1 MKEKSKFLWIIYA
14 VFMLCSFS
22 AFSQSISVK
31 GHVTDQNGEPLT
43 GVAVM
48 VKGSTTGTITDIDG
62 AYVLN
67 VPNTSAVLQFSYVG
81 YITVEETVGNR
92 QQMNIIL
99 AEDVQAI
106 SEVIVVGYGTRKA
119 GEVTGAVSTIKAGE
133 IQKLAAV
140 NVGEAL
146 KTIPGVT
153 TMQSNTPGAEPTIR
167 IRGMGTINNNDPLW
181 VIDGVPGG
189 TVNPNNIESMTILK
203 DAAAQA
209 IYGTR
214 AANGVILVTTKSG
227 RKNQKAQISINVKTG
242 ITRNVNYYNMLN
254 TKEYGEMLW
263 LQAKNDGI
271 SNYSHPLYGDG
282 ATPDI
287 PDYIYPNRGVNV
299 DESKYDY
306 LMIEEDGT
314 DTNLIT
320 RANKKG
326 TNWLKEIERTAQF
339 HDLSMDISGGSENT
353 VYAFQV
359 GYLKQE
365 GILKWTGYDRYNLQ
379 SNITSDLTRWLQVG
393 ENLGVT
399 YSERYG
405 VDTNNAE
412 DSPVSWAYR
421 MQPIIPVHDIAGNYA
436 GTRVGGNTG
445 NAKNPVWLLDK
456 NQDDMRKRLNLTGNI
471 FAKIT
476 PLEGLSIKTLFGFNY
491 MSYNIKNIDYV
502 EKAHAERGKY
512 DYLYRELQFEKQW
525 NWTNT
530 ADYTK
535 TIDLHTFTVLV
546 GTEAVS
552 YDHDLAKAERYNYTL
567 KSPDYIQLDTGV
579 DGQANSG
586 NIKEWSLFSVFGRI
600 NYSYDNKYLF
610 EGVIRRDGSSRFGGD
625 NKYGTFP
632 AFSLGWRISNENFMA
647 STRSWL
653 DMLKIRGG
661 YGVTGNDQVGSDYN
675 SYTQYGFDLAQS
687 FYPMSGDNGSQGT
700 TGFYQK
706 TFGNNDVKWETT
718 RTTNFGIDATL
729 FQGLTVNFDLWQR
742 RTTDMLYPKA
752 IPNVLGLAKAPSVNV
767 GEMKNKGFDLEIGYS
782 GTTLGKDL
790 NYQVSL
796 NVSHYKNE
804 IVDLSGSEDEFLEGS
819 GYREQF
825 YTRAQKGTAF
835 PEFYGYIVDGI
846 FQTQEEADAWATAFG
861 ENGTYNKPGHYKYR
875 DVNGDGVINADDRT
889 YIGSPHP
896 KFVSGLNFTVEYKG
910 FDVSGQLFASY
921 GNKMVNYVKRFI
933 DFAQFTGGKSHDRL
947 YNSWGSPY
955 LSDNSK
961 AKLPMAEGNDTQS
974 QVPSTAF
981 IEDASYLRLR
991 NLQIGYNLGK
1001 LIKTPHFSN
1010 LRIYGQITNLFT
1022 ITSYSG
1028 LDPEVNITGTDKK
1041 VAGSNMGIDSG
1052 AWPTPRQFMIGLNLG
1067 F

>member
-1 MKEKSKFLWIIYA
+1 MKHKLRFLWI
-14 VFMLCSFS
+14 VCSILMFCHFT
-22 AFSQSISVK
+22 ALSQSISVK
-31 GHVTDQNGEPLT
+31 GHVIDQNGEPLT

-48 VKGSTTGTITDIDG
+48 VKGTTTGTITDIDG
-62 AYVLN
+62 AYTIN
-67 VPNTSAVLQFSYVG
+67 APNSSAVLQFSYIG
-81 YITVEETVGNR
+81 YITVDVTVAN
-92 QQMNIIL
+92 QQKIDVTL

-153 TMQSNTPGAEPTIR
+153 TLQSNTPGAAPTIR
-167 IRGMGTINNNDPLW
+167 IRGLGTINNNDPLW
-181 VIDGVPGG
+181 VVDGVPGG

-227 RKNQKAQISINVKTG
+227 RKNQKAQVSINLKTG
-242 ITRNVNYYNMLN
+242 VTRNVNHYKMLN

-271 SNYSHPLYGDG
+271 SNYKHQLYGDG

-306 LMIEEDGT
+306 LMTTEDGT
-314 DTNLIT
+314 DTYLIT
-320 RANKKG
+320 KANKEG
-326 TNWLKEIERTAQF
+326 TDWLREIERTAQF

-379 SNITSDLTRWLQVG
+379 SNITSDLTKWLQVG

-436 GTRVGGNTG
+436 GTRVGGETG
-445 NAKNPVWLLDK
+445 NAKNPVWLLDN
-456 NQDDMRKRLNLTGNI
+456 NQNDMRKRLNLTGSV

-476 PLEGLSIKTLFGFNY
+476 PIQGLSIKTLFGFNY
-491 MSYNIKNIDYV
+491 MSSNIKNIDYV
-502 EKAHAERGKY
+502 EKAHAERGAY
-512 DYLYRELQFEKQW
+512 DYLYRDLEFEKQW

-530 ADYTK
+530 AEYTRSFG
-535 TIDLHTFTVLV
+535 LNNFTVML

-552 YDHDLAKAERYNYTL
+552 FDNDLAKAQRYNYTL
-567 KSPDYIQLDTGV
+567 KSSDYIQLDTGV

-586 NIKEWSLFSVFGRI
+586 NIKEWSLFSIFGRI

-632 AFSLGWRISNENFMA
+632 AFSLGWRISNEAFMA
-647 STRSWL
+647 STRNWL
-653 DMLKIRGG
+653 DELRLRAG

-675 SYTQYGFDLAQS
+675 SYTQYGFDLGQS
-687 FYPMSGDNGSQGT
+687 FYPMSGANGSQGT

-706 TFGNNDVKWETT
+706 TFGNNNVKWETT
-718 RTTNFGIDATL
+718 RTANIGLNTTL

-752 IPNVLGLAKAPSVNV
+752 VPDVLGKATAPSINV

-782 GTTLGKDL
+782 GTAIGREL
-790 NYQVSL
+790 NYQVSV

-804 IVDLSGSEDEFLEGS
+804 IVELSGKDGEFLEGS
-819 GYREQF
+819 GFREQF
-825 YTRAQKGTAF
+825 YTRSQQGTAF

-875 DVNGDGVINADDRT
+875 DINNDGIINADDRT

-933 DFAQFTGGKSHDRL
+933 DFAQFNGGKSHDRL

-961 AKLPMAEGNDTQS
+961 AKLPIAEGNDTQS

-991 NLQIGYNLGK
+991 NL
-1001 LIKTPHFSN
+1001 
-1010 LRIYGQITNLFT
+1010 
-1022 ITSYSG
+1022 
-1028 LDPEVNITGTDKK
+1028 
-1041 VAGSNMGIDSG
+1041 
-1052 AWPTPRQFMIGLNLG
+1052 
-1067 F
+1067 